1 MSTSAFFELG
11 IGTSGLLA
19 SQRALVVTGNNVTNA
34 NTEGY
39 SRQVVTQKASKAL
52 RAGGAGMIGTGTEV
66 TAINR
71 VRDEYLDTKFRYQ
84 NNKLAEYSVK
94 SEKMSEISLQF
105 NEPSDDGINS
115 VLSSVFS
122 SLQDLTINSTDSSYF
137 ENVTGNAQ
145 TLIDTIRNI
154 ASQLEQEQTLTN
166 DEVSYTVDEINS
178 IARQIQAL
186 NIQIN
191 KFEINNNEASS
202 LRDDRDLLIS
212 KLSEYVNVTTEQML
226 VDETSNNYRFCVKI
240 NGQELV
246 NHDRVNLLVCEK
258 NMSYLNPEDNDCLYN
273 VKWANGNEFDEYSS
287 TLTGKLKALV
297 EVRDGNGGMQLNGKV
312 KSISYDVNNVPT
324 IVLEGVNRGDISNE
338 GMINIYGK
346 SYVYGPNSYDPETN
360 ELTITLTEGYD
371 VPVEFTEGAQARIG
385 SKVEYRG
392 IPYYINKLNEFV
404 RTMASAMNEGKYRNG
419 EQIEGLTGTVNGYT
433 QSGESGIY
441 FFSYQDENGNVLGA
455 GDKVDY
461 EKMNIFNLS
470 LGREIQESS
479 RNIPIS
485 RVQNPG
491 ESQVDLISE
500 LATINH
506 VDIFKEGECS
516 DFLTSI
522 ISEVAM
528 DVNQAEKYKEIQDNL
543 VLYTTNKIS
552 ENSGVVQNEEMTN
565 LVKFQSAYKAS
576 ARIINVMN
584 TVYDTLING
593 IFS

>member
-371 VPVEFTEGAQARIG
+371 IPVVFTEGAQARIG